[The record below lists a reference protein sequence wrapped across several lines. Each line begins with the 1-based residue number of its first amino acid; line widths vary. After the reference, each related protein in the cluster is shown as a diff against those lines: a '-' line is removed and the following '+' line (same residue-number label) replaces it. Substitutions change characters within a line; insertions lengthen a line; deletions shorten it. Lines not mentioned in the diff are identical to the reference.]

1 MDKNNDKKKKFK
13 ELAEKRTNKIMDD
26 LRLLGNLSNTS
37 NYEYDQ
43 AMIDKIFKALTEEL
57 EKTNELF
64 KDKKKGNKFSL

>member
-43 AMIDKIFKALTEEL
+43 TMIDKIFKALAEEL